1 MRISER
7 ERNVNCM
14 GNPCEV
20 SGTSHKTEWL
30 YSNPNPSK
38 REKQGGTLPIS
49 IETHESREQENREV
63 SLLLQQRTPIPR
75 RGQTSIDAR
84 PRVEEIVSSGPVE
97 SVLEEIPEDLSAA
110 PFGGPEFVFDVGPE
124 GGFGHEFGDFGDGV
138 ADGEED
144 AVNLG
149 VLV

>member
-1 MRISER
+1 M
-7 ERNVNCM
+7 C
-14 GNPCEV
+14 
-20 SGTSHKTEWL
+20 
-30 YSNPNPSK
+30 
-38 REKQGGTLPIS
+38 TLPIS
-49 IETHESREQENREV
+49 IETHKSGEQENREV

-75 RGQTSIDAR
+75 RGQTTIDAR

-110 PFGGPEFVFDVGPE
+110 AFGRPEFVFDVGPE

-144 AVNLG
+144 AVDLRVFVCERG
-149 VLV
+149 RGERRG